1 VWPFKKK
8 QAPQRFVPSPPFID
22 GMAWATTG
30 IVSTITPQMAEN
42 LAAILGAVNAIASTI
57 SSLPAFVTLSD
68 DTRAE
73 QPDHP
78 LQRLINVGVNDNES
92 WADFSEGLLSSCLLK
107 GNALASVETDTRGR
121 LTSLRTVPWQFVTPW
136 VDEAGVVFFDYIP
149 NLPPNAGQRRRLLRD
164 DVLFLK
170 DRSDNGVIGVSRL
183 TRAAGALQIALDL
196 QTQSSVFLQNAA
208 RPGGTITPTTN
219 LGDEQRT
226 KLKTEWDIAFRGRE
240 YGKVAV
246 LPSGATY
253 AALNMMSAEDAQLVA
268 HRNFSVADVCRIF
281 SVPPW
286 LLADPTRATL
296 ASATAAMRS
305 FTLTGLLPW
314 IKKLEAAFAQSV
326 LSTSFAL
333 HFDVDALVKADIGEL
348 YTSLLKGRQG
358 GWLTPNDCR
367 SETGFQTVAGGDSLD
382 PPVAGGLPASDGSGD
397 TPSAPPPDD
406 SAPVDDASK
415 VAVLGDRRARHGGD

>member
-1 VWPFKKK
+1 VWPFKRK
-8 QAPQRFVPSPPFID
+8 QAPQRFTPSPPYID
-22 GMAWATTG
+22 AQAWASVGT
-30 IVSTITPQMAEN
+30 VSSITPQMAEN
-42 LAAILGAVNAIASTI
+42 LAAILGATNAIASTI
-57 SSLPAFVTLSD
+57 ASLPAYVTLSD

-78 LQRLINVGVNDNES
+78 LQKLIDFGVNDDET
-92 WADFSEGLLSSCLLK
+92 WADFVEGLLASTLLR
-107 GNALASVETDTRGR
+107 GNALAEIETDQRGR
-121 LTSLRTVPWQFVTPW
+121 LTGLRTVPWQLIVPW
-136 VDEAGVVFFDYIP
+136 VDETGSLLFDYVP
-149 NLPPNAGQRRRLLRD
+149 MWPPRAGQRRRLLRS
-164 DVLFLK
+164 DVLFVK
-170 DRSDNGVIGVSRL
+170 DRSDTGLIGVSRL

-196 QTQSSVFLQNAA
+196 QSHSSVFLSNAS

-219 LGDEQRT
+219 LGDEQRRR
-226 KLKTEWDIAFRGRE
+226 LKEEWDIAFRGRE
-240 YGKVAV
+240 
-246 LPSGATY
+246 
-253 AALNMMSAEDAQLVA
+253 LVA

-326 LSTSFAL
+326 LSSGYAL

-367 SETGFQTVAGGDSLD
+367 TETGFPTVADGDSLD
-382 PPVAGGLPASDGSGD
+382 PPVSGGLPSDGSGD

-415 VAVLGDRRARHGGD
+415 VAVLGNRRARHGGD